1 MSAMAVSLKYLRRQ
15 PLPHLGYS
23 SCGQDSIGGCAVLLV
38 LDS

>member
-1 MSAMAVSLKYLRRQ
+1 MPAIAISLGYLYRQ
-15 PLPHLGYS
+15 PLLYLGYS